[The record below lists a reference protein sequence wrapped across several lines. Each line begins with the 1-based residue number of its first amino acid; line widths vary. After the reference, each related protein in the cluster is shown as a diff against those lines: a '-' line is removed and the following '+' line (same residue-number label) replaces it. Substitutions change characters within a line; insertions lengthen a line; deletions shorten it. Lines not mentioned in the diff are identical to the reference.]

1 MALPSTAWPKGKSGN
16 PLGRKT
22 EKPFADALKLE
33 LAAAGGDQ
41 KALRNIARSLIAL
54 AGGDG
59 KTTGDLAAITALA
72 DRLDGKP
79 AQDSTVTIEKRDAT
93 DWSLSELVSLF
104 HERRAARGRDP
115 EKSRSTTELN

>member
-1 MALPSTAWPKGKSGN
+1 MTFVKGKSGN
-16 PLGRKT
+16 PLGRKLDN
-22 EKPFADALKLE
+22 KPFAEALRLE
-33 LAAAGGDQ
+33 LAAVGSDQ
-41 KALRNIARSLIAL
+41 KALRNIARNLIKL

-59 KTTGDLAAITALA
+59 PQPEGGGLAAIMAIA